1 MIRTFGKLEHYL
13 ENCLLRLVQA
23 VRMLI
28 AGKGFKGGNLVD

>member
-1 MIRTFGKLEHYL
+1 MIRTFWKLEHYL